1 MNILLLTDQMYPS
14 QHSSVEGLFHT
25 EAARL
30 GQVWRV
36 YFERRLATPQR
47 DGDLI
52 RLPLSCRRHGIIAAL
67 QPLIDFT
74 EIDIVIVRNWFSLLR
89 QCLRLRQDFPHLRL
103 GMWESFPHTYRR
115 LHEARSEGRA
125 LWRKTIEVK
134 LKTLWEERLLAQV
147 DFHLFISTGFQRQ
160 IRPQVKR
167 PWLALPMGVDL
178 HDLPSQP
185 AAPHRG
191 PLRLVYIG
199 TIDAL
204 RRVDLLAAALHAR
217 TEDFQLDFYTSSD
230 NDSLLA
236 LHQLGDARIRIL
248 PALPRRT
255 LFQRL
260 QDYDV
265 GIALIPDDALYRVA
279 SPTKTFEYAALGLAV
294 LLNPLP
300 EHVAVLAEDDAIYCS
315 FDSAGLNAGL
325 DRLFATPRPLLRAM
339 GQRARVAVLEK
350 RSYPALAAE
359 LASFLAS
366 ILPPSMPA

>member
-30 GQVWRV
+30 GRVWRV
-36 YFERRLATPQR
+36 YFERHLTVPQR
-47 DGDLI
+47 DGEVI
-52 RLPLSCRRHGIIAAL
+52 RLPLSCRRHGVVAAL
-67 QPLIDFT
+67 QQVIDFH
-74 EIDIVIVRNWFSLLR
+74 EIDVVIVRNWFSLLR
-89 QCLRLRQDFPHLRL
+89 QCLRLRQDVPSLRL

-115 LHEARSEGRA
+115 LHEARTEGRA
-125 LWRKTIEVK
+125 LWRKAIEVK
-134 LKTLWEERLLAQV
+134 LKTLWEDRLLAQV
-147 DFHLFISTGFQRQ
+147 DFHLFISAGFQQQ
-160 IRPQVKR
+160 IRPQVQR

-178 HDLPSQP
+178 LDLPRQP
-185 AAPHRG
+185 APPRNG

-217 TEDFQLDFYTSSD
+217 KEDFQLDFYTSSD
-230 NDSLLA
+230 NASLASLR
-236 LHQLGDARIRIL
+236 QIDDARIRIL
-248 PALPRRT
+248 PALPRRA
-255 LFQRL
+255 LFERL

-300 EHVAVLAEDDAIYCS
+300 EHVAVLDSDDAIYCS
-315 FDSAGLNAGL
+315 FDSAGLASGL
-325 DRLFATPRPLLRAM
+325 DRLFATPRPSLQAM
-339 GQRARVAVLEK
+339 GRRARAAVLEK
-350 RSYPALAAE
+350 RSYPALATE
-359 LASFLAS
+359 LAAFLAS
-366 ILPPSMPA
+366 IRPPSMPA